1 LVRLAD
7 QAGDEEAAWESV
19 VPRLLGPLDVRDV
32 EGGVS
37 FDRGALLELHPTVRA
52 RVVRALARALGNTLG
67 HAATRRVIAFSVQGS
82 SGRAIQLGGSLS
94 FAIELDR
101 CVLGRA
107 LEATED
113 QALAIEDGGPGRGWV
128 VLSGSSIPVA
138 WGGDEA
144 RRRRVSEHFAMSA
157 LRFPLT
163 VRSRRPGDRIRLP
176 GGTRKVKKVL
186 LEDRIPPSE
195 RHRVPLVVD
204 AEGEV
209 LWIPGVA
216 RAEPRAEEASSPG
229 LRIGIG

>member
-1 LVRLAD
+1 
-7 QAGDEEAAWESV
+7 
-19 VPRLLGPLDVRDV
+19 
-32 EGGVS
+32 
-37 FDRGALLELHPTVRA
+37 
-52 RVVRALARALGNTLG
+52 
-67 HAATRRVIAFSVQGS
+67 
-82 SGRAIQLGGSLS
+82 
-94 FAIELDR
+94 
-101 CVLGRA
+101 
-107 LEATED
+107 
-113 QALAIEDGGPGRGWV
+113 
-128 VLSGSSIPVA
+128 
-138 WGGDEA
+138 
-144 RRRRVSEHFAMSA
+144 MSA

-163 VRSRRPGDRIRLP
+163 VRSRRPGDRIRLS